1 MYSEILKLVSE
12 QTEDEFLW
20 NHENPSPAEQYL
32 QSALRSLHELIEAQ
46 VGITVNNH
54 IKPSAERLH

>member
-1 MYSEILKLVSE
+1 LKLVSE

-20 NHENPSPAEQYL
+20 NHESPSPAEQYL

>member
-1 MYSEILKLVSE
+1 MYSKILELVNE

-20 NHENPSPAEQYL
+20 NHENPSPSEQYL

-46 VGITVNNH
+46 VGSTVHNH
-54 IKPSAERLH
+54 IRPKQENLH